1 MKLADLLGKKVEKKK
16 EKEVLMN
23 YQKTRN
29 YREKEKMEKRVQKK
43 REASKKRYL
52 EKYKD
57 KLKKRE
63 YEIQLKEADI
73 EEKMKILA
81 EEKSKF

>member
-16 EKEVLMN
+16 EKEVLMD

-43 REASKKRYL
+43 TGS
-52 EKYKD
+52 
-57 KLKKRE
+57 
-63 YEIQLKEADI
+63 
-73 EEKMKILA
+73 
-81 EEKSKF
+81 

>member
-16 EKEVLMN
+16 EKEVLLD

-29 YREKEKMEKRVQKK
+29 YREEIEKRAQRK

-57 KLKKRE
+57 KLKKGSV
-63 YEIQLKEADI
+63 IF
-73 EEKMKILA
+73 
-81 EEKSKF
+81 S

>member
-16 EKEVLMN
+16 EKEVLMD

-43 REASKKRYL
+43 G
-52 EKYKD
+52 
-57 KLKKRE
+57 KLVRRGTW
-63 YEIQLKEADI
+63 
-73 EEKMKILA
+73 
-81 EEKSKF
+81 KSVRTN

>member
-16 EKEVLMN
+16 EKEVLMD

-29 YREKEKMEKRVQKK
+29 YREKLKMEKRAQKK
-43 REASKKRYL
+43 REASKKMYL
-52 EKYKD
+52 EKCKD

-63 YEIQLKEADI
+63 
-73 EEKMKILA
+73 MKF
-81 EEKSKF
+81 S

>member
-1 MKLADLLGKKVEKKK
+1 MPWVKLADLLGKKVEKKK
-16 EKEVLMN
+16 EKEVLMD

-52 EKYKD
+52 EKCKD

-63 YEIQLKEADI
+63 
-73 EEKMKILA
+73 MKF
-81 EEKSKF
+81 S